1 MLSRTALALGA
12 LPIILVGCA
21 AASSSPIAT
30 GNTGSAPAL
39 NDPEPTTGGATN
51 GGSATTGGTTGSANT
66 PPRNPNRTFQLTDL
80 EVVEVK
86 IDGHPFRLWLMDTF
100 AKRQEGMMFLQNSDF
115 KDDQGMIF
123 VFPDS
128 ARRNFWMKNT
138 LVPLDIAY
146 INSNK
151 TILNVLTMKALD
163 IDTPYE
169 SRGAAM
175 YVIEVRA
182 GIFGKLGIGANDK
195 VEIPATVVSKD

>member
-1 MLSRTALALGA
+1 MTSGSAGNAPATNEPSLSTGGSATGS
-12 LPIILVGCA
+12 
-21 AASSSPIAT
+21 AST
-30 GNTGSAPAL
+30 TGGNTGS
-39 NDPEPTTGGATN
+39 TTA
-51 GGSATTGGTTGSANT
+51 
-66 PPRNPNRTFQLTDL
+66 PPRNPNRTFQLSEL

-86 IDGHPFRLWLMDTF
+86 IDGHPFRLWVMDTF

-146 INSNK
+146 INENK

-169 SRGAAM
+169 SRGAAK
-175 YVIEVRA
+175 YAIEVRA
-182 GIFGKLGIGANDK
+182 GIFGKLGIGPNDK
-195 VEIPATVVSKD
+195 VEIPATVVAKD